1 MWVGVALSARNC
13 IGVVKQWRI
22 WPWKG
27 STTGGKNW
35 REGIGLDEL
44 QVDLF
49 ESKPPQ
55 HVPAPAWLLARVLT
69 HGSHVDS
76 LNLARIDTGKKISL
90 SLTLH
95 CVVLFSFL

>member
-1 MWVGVALSARNC
+1 MLDVVLKLLVQGIALGLSDDDKF
-13 IGVVKQWRI
+13 GSG
-22 WPWKG
+22 KG
-27 STTGGKNW
+27 AWQGGKNW
-35 REGIGLDEL
+35 REGVILDEL

-76 LNLARIDTGKKISL
+76 LNLARIGL
-90 SLTLH
+90 RQG
-95 CVVLFSFL
+95 